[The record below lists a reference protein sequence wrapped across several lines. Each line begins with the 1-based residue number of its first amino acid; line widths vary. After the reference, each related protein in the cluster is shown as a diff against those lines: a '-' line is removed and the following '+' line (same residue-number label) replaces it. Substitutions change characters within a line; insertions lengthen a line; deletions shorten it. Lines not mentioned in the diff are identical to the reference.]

1 MNRLFLIP
9 FIFLALLTTTVNA
22 EEFYNCVDSNGNK
35 VITNSPQDGIKCETG
50 NAHEE
55 SSSLKKPSTNNHST
69 GNLID
74 KCESLYSES
83 EEISDEIK
91 SFDSRL
97 AELQKE
103 QLDIRQKNINKN
115 RDYYTEYKETKHIRD
130 EQYKINKQISLL
142 HQKKSL
148 IGNDIRINKCDQI
161 KQDLSRLNRG
171 SNTVNN
177 YTYPKSRKKTIIIRN
192 GGSSLIIRN

>member
-1 MNRLFLIP
+1 MNRLFFIP
-9 FIFLALLTTTVNA
+9 FIFLALLTTVSA

-35 VITNSPQDGIKCETG
+35 VITNSPQDGIKCEVE
-50 NAHEE
+50 NAQEE
-55 SSSLKKPSTNNHST
+55 SSSLKKTSTKNNST

-74 KCESLYSES
+74 KCESLYSKS

-142 HQKKSL
+142 HQKKYL
-148 IGNDIRINKCDQI
+148 IGNDIRINKCDQV

-171 SNTVNN
+171 NNTVNN
-177 YTYPKSRKKTIIIRN
+177 YSYPKSRKKTIIMRN